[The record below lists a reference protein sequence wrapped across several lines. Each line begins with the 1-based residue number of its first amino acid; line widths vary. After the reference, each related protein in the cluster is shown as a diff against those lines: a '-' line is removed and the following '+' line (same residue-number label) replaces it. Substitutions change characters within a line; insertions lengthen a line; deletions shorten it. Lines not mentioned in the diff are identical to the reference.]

1 MSGNVKK
8 QKLQSDWVDAI
19 VEILVKLPT
28 DRVMVVSEF
37 IAQSAKFDDPDVL
50 KTFVAFRRDPRLDS
64 LLHLVSQFDDDEID
78 QVIFFAEDIFAQQ
91 SKRYK

>member
-19 VEILVKLPT
+19 VEILVRLPT

-37 IAQSAKFDDPDVL
+37 IAQSAKFDDPEVL
-50 KTFVAFRRDPRLDS
+50 ETFVAFRHDPRLDT
-64 LLHLVSQFDDDEID
+64 LLHLVSQFDDDDID
-78 QVIFFAEDIFAQQ
+78 QVVFFAEDIFAQQ
-91 SKRYK
+91 LKRYK